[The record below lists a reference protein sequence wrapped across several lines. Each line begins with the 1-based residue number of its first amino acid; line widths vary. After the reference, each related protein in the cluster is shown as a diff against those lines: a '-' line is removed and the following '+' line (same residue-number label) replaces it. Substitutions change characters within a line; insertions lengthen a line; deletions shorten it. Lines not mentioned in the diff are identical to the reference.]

1 MFPSFSIVLPRKTAI
16 NGSTCLLQ
24 RRHHVA
30 LRRSPGP
37 DANGDAEKGGKH
49 EQKAAF
55 LWKKMEKTMEKDG
68 NNYGRQMK
76 NMKNY
81 GNKWKQL
88 WNTKKKL

>member
-1 MFPSFSIVLPRKTAI
+1 
-16 NGSTCLLQ
+16 
-24 RRHHVA
+24 
-30 LRRSPGP
+30 
-37 DANGDAEKGGKH
+37 
-49 EQKAAF
+49 
-55 LWKKMEKTMEKDG
+55 MEKDG